1 MVQLVQVVRFVSPFT
16 SLGKVGRLS
25 AKNDSAEWF
34 LEDTLEQIAWED
46 LEVDRGGLGYPFP
59 LKFCIIFIE
68 K

>member
-1 MVQLVQVVRFVSPFT
+1 MNRKKISLLALLGI
-16 SLGKVGRLS
+16 LGKVGRLS

-46 LEVDRGGLGYPFP
+46 LGVDRGGLGYPFP
-59 LKFCIIFIE
+59 LKFCFIFIE

>member
-1 MVQLVQVVRFVSPFT
+1 MVQLVQFVRFVSPFT

-25 AKNDSAEWF
+25 AKNDSV
-34 LEDTLEQIAWED
+34 EQIAWED
-46 LEVDRGGLGYPFP
+46 LGVDRGGFGYPFP